1 MIRQQVIALFLTA
14 TVAFPSCGLVKTP
27 AEKVTEQ
34 IAELSELSPI
44 TEAAILEAEEAF
56 AALSEEEQAEVEN
69 ADEINAARE
78 RLEEQRLSRQK
89 ANARETVAGEWVE
102 LAEVLGLSRPIVYWF
117 GPLKLNA
124 AGIGESEGSQ
134 WTWDVS
140 EDLSELR
147 LSGNRGKVTL
157 NIVRDGAFTELC
169 DPNGR
174 YVLLRAEEAES
185 YVKSRFVKIHV
196 TADNIAE
203 VMDLPVCTGPILDEK
218 EKPTGN
224 SAWIQPSRKIDQ
236 GLVYYGRSE
245 DFYYTLVVNGNAA
258 NEWRLD
264 YPFDSLSAP
273 EYTLFQRGSNAGGT
287 LVLIRGAY
295 GTENRMS
302 DGRTRVLMLS
312 DGMKYTTSQNW
323 YVDVVDY
330 KGHEY

>member
-1 MIRQQVIALFLTA
+1 MIRQQIIALFLTA
-14 TVAFPSCGLVKTP
+14 SVALPSCGLVKTP
-27 AEKVTEQ
+27 AEKVSEQ
-34 IAELSELSPI
+34 IAALSELSPI

-56 AALSEEEQAEVEN
+56 EALSEEEQAEVEN
-69 ADEINAARE
+69 ADEIAAARE
-78 RLEEQRLSRQK
+78 RLEEQRISRQK
-89 ANARETVAGEWVE
+89 ASARDTVAGEWVE
-102 LAEVLGLSRPIVYWF
+102 LDEVLGLSRPIVYWF

-124 AGIGESEGSQ
+124 SGVGESEGSQ

-140 EDLSELR
+140 EDLSEIR

-157 NIVRDGAFTELC
+157 DVIRDGAFTKLR

-174 YVLLRAEEAES
+174 YVLD
-185 YVKSRFVKIHV
+185 I
-196 TADNIAE
+196 
-203 VMDLPVCTGPILDEK
+203 MDLPVCTGPILDEK
-218 EKPTGN
+218 DKPTGN

-245 DFYYTLVVNGNAA
+245 DFYYTLVVNGQTAS
-258 NEWRLD
+258 EWRLD

-273 EYTLFQRGSNAGGT
+273 EYTNFQRGSSAGGT
-287 LVLIRGAY
+287 LVFIRGAY
-295 GTENRMS
+295 VTENRMS

-330 KGHEY
+330 QGHEY